1 MEQLC
6 SPYPED
12 RQNSLARV
20 HLSQCGSKRL
30 YPSYYHPALPQAQ
43 AERLCRQLQLPRAPG
58 RSRVRST
65 RRTSRVRSLRG
76 CWLQDDHGNGPGA
89 RRKYQSRERD
99 MNTIVPTLKECERR
113 RCAEPEQSLSHDHV
127 SVSMRNARLISSSQA
142 CYNAA
147 AGYPLAKM
155 TTRLVPMPNH
165 PLAVEVGHI
174 ALERLKRFN
183 TLVPEAEFQ
192 IVEVGHIALERLKP
206 AGTRGRFA
214 PRGAWK

>member
-1 MEQLC
+1 
-6 SPYPED
+6 
-12 RQNSLARV
+12 
-20 HLSQCGSKRL
+20 
-30 YPSYYHPALPQAQ
+30 
-43 AERLCRQLQLPRAPG
+43 
-58 RSRVRST
+58 
-65 RRTSRVRSLRG
+65 
-76 CWLQDDHGNGPGA
+76 
-89 RRKYQSRERD
+89 

-174 ALERLKRFN
+174 ALERLKL
-183 TLVPEAEFQ
+183 TAYAA
-192 IVEVGHIALERLKP
+192 ITKKS
-206 AGTRGRFA
+206 RGGSRPHRA
-214 PRGAWK
+214 CAI